1 MPLYE
6 YRCKDCGEIVEFR
19 SSMDKKPEMA
29 SALQCKS
36 CKSRNFVQ
44 VFGGIALTGESK
56 GSASPPPQSG
66 GGCCPGGMCN
76 LG

>member
-6 YRCKDCGEIVEFR
+6 YRCRECGEIAEFR
-19 SSMDKKPEMA
+19 SSMDKKQEMA
-29 SALQCKS
+29 TALRCES
-36 CKSRNFVQ
+36 CESGDFVQ
-44 VFGGIALTGESK
+44 VFSGIALTNESK
-56 GSASPPPQSG
+56 KSASPPSQSG